1 MFRVIP
7 RGRSAIGLP
16 ALILVLASVFAE
28 TAVFVDSA
36 SVEVIF
42 TGFADEDFVPIKPR
56 KKHTDAY
63 SWLETPDFDPSRFFY
78 LFNPRTNAQK
88 SLFSSNRDYFIE
100 DFYLTDRVFGTDLF
114 DGEFSF
120 YPRISFSAMRQS
132 LAFRISQDP
141 SRLPRTRISHGRIG
155 GESEYSSLNF
165 SREFF
170 DTSEICLGGF
180 LARGNEGLPF
190 TDYESQKGYFRL
202 KTPLRYFHFDG
213 YFVHAYQRTGK
224 KDSLPSKT
232 TFDIGQ
238 ITLTKSIF
246 GASYGYFYSN
256 SENFGENA
264 AEKTQ
269 SAEIFVRPF
278 RTADVKIRAKAEY
291 FSARED
297 TIIYSAGAQIQHEI
311 FHLTWLKA
319 DLTFRSDSSRSADIF
334 FIYRPAL
341 NYSLYSG
348 FSDCYHKQPF
358 NDPQRIYHISRSA
371 KSFYAGTRFLG
382 EKAEFDAAVCYDAY
396 KSSWE
401 FSQNEWLASEEKSGF
416 RGSLYSLYSPSEN
429 FSFGIFA
436 VIDTI
441 ERGCLFTS
449 FSKNFF
455 KDDLSVFISPGLIA
469 QRDENN
475 TYYPWF
481 RIKLRVLNLFCEWRI
496 QFEKEDYLIDYGVI
510 WLFTN

>member
-1 MFRVIP
+1 M
-7 RGRSAIGLP
+7 
-16 ALILVLASVFAE
+16 
-28 TAVFVDSA
+28 DSA
-36 SVEVIF
+36 SVEIII
-42 TGFADEDFVPIKPR
+42 TGFTAEDFVPIKPR
-56 KKHTDAY
+56 KKHTDTY

-88 SLFSSNRDYFIE
+88 SLFSLNRDYFIE

-120 YPRISFSAMRQS
+120 YPRIGFSAMRQS
-132 LAFRISQDP
+132 LAFKISQDP
-141 SRLPRTRISHGRIG
+141 SRLPRTRLSHGRIG
-155 GESEYSSLNF
+155 EESEYSSLNF

-170 DTSEICLGGF
+170 DTSEICLGGH
-180 LARGNEGLPF
+180 LARGNESLPF
-190 TDYESQKGYFRL
+190 TDYESQKGYLRL
-202 KTPLRYFHFDG
+202 RTPLRYFHFDG

-238 ITLTKSIF
+238 ITLTKSFF
-246 GASYGYFYSN
+246 GATYGYFYSN
-256 SENFGENA
+256 LEESGESA

-269 SAEIFVRPF
+269 SAEIFVGFSPVKVRLK
-278 RTADVKIRAKAEY
+278 ADY
-291 FSARED
+291 YSSRED
-297 TIIYSAGAQIQHEI
+297 TVIYSAGAQIQREI
-311 FHLTWLKA
+311 FRLAWLKA
-319 DLTFRSDSSRSADIF
+319 DLTLRSDSSRSADIF
-334 FIYRPAL
+334 FIFRPSL
-341 NYSLYSG
+341 NYSVYSG
-348 FSDCYHKQPF
+348 FSDYYYKQPF
-358 NDPQRIYHISRSA
+358 NVPLRNSQISRSSG
-371 KSFYAGTRFLG
+371 SFYAGSRFLG
-382 EKAEFDAAVCYDAY
+382 EKAEFDAAVCYDAH
-396 KSSWE
+396 KTSWN

-416 RGSLYSLYSPSEN
+416 RGSLYSLYSPSDN
-429 FSFGIFA
+429 FSVGVFA

-441 ERGCLFTS
+441 ERGCFFTS

-455 KDDLSVFISPGLIA
+455 KDDLSVFVSPGLIA

-496 QFEKEDYLIDYGVI
+496 QFEKEDYLIDYGVV